1 MNNKKITSYDKLNGM
16 PTRRRVLQ
24 TTAVAAGV
32 LGGITAGSTGVAAQ
46 EDGNEQW
53 SFSTGGT
60 ITSSPTIVDSFVYFG
75 SDDGNVYALNES
87 NAFER
92 WAFQTDGSVQSSP
105 TVVSGIVFVGSQ
117 DSNLYAINAESGEE
131 EWAFSTGGAVN
142 SSPTVVNGTVFV
154 GSNDGTLYAV
164 DASSG
169 QETWAYETGGAV
181 ESSPVVVNGS
191 VFVGSD
197 DGTLYAINA
206 DSGEEQWTF
215 ETGGSIQR
223 SPTVANETVYASSD
237 DNILYAVS
245 AAGGEE
251 QWTFE
256 SEFGRLSTPTVA
268 SAGSFV
274 RDTVFV
280 GDLTGTVYALNAEL
294 GGRRWEND
302 LEDGTGTPTVVQS
315 NVFFGNRNAT
325 YALDVDTGSAD
336 WDIDSEMTSAPI
348 VADGV
353 LFFGSGSTLRAVNS
367 GTTSSSEGSRTRLGT
382 LGHTNEWAYANQ
394 AFEIDTQPPPPDD
407 GDDSPPPP
415 DDGDDSPP
423 PPDDG
428 DDSPPPDDGDDSP
441 PPDDGDG
448 NQPSSGVPFEMVAAG
463 GAGVA
468 VLAGIGG
475 AYKWLSSSD
484 TDRQPVD
491 SFEEE
496 TSSPDVQD
504 EVIEATETADTTDD
518 VEPDVLRDDAD
529 ELVVDATAAREEGD
543 LETAIT
549 LYDEALDLYKAAV
562 DEIDDEDTSDELKE
576 TIAQTNSDLEAIS
589 QIQIRRGDLTEA
601 LQLGETSFQTAVA
614 AHVNGESTV
623 AKLRYRQARDQYQ
636 RAVDELS
643 GSDHELLSEAIQVAV
658 NREKN
663 INPGEIATVVEL
675 SEETVDALNDADIET
690 VGDLQDEDTVS
701 TDDGEIEA
709 AEQVEELQEEG
720 TITAEVAAQLTALCW
735 WHDQET
741 YRFTT
746 EAEISQR
753 YDQSSA
759 GYEATK

>member
-1 MNNKKITSYDKLNGM
+1 MNNGKINSTEKSTPTL
-16 PTRRRVLQ
+16 TRRRVLQ
-24 TTAVAAGV
+24 STAVTAGV
-32 LGGITAGSTGVAAQ
+32 ISGVTTSSTSAAAQ
-46 EDGNEQW
+46 DEAGNEQW
-53 SFSTGGT
+53 SFNTGGT
-60 ITSSPTIVDSFVYFG
+60 INSSPTIVDSFVYFG
-75 SDDGNVYALNES
+75 SDDGNVYALNAS

-92 WAFQTDGSVQSSP
+92 WAFQTGGSVQSSP

-117 DSNLYAINAESGEE
+117 DGNLYAINTESGEE

-142 SSPTVVNGTVFV
+142 SSPTVVDGTVFI

-164 DASSG
+164 EASSG
-169 QETWAYETGGAV
+169 QEAWTYETGGAV
-181 ESSPVVVNGS
+181 ESSPVVVNGT

-197 DGTLYAINA
+197 DGNLYAIDA
-206 DSGEEQWTF
+206 SSGEEQWMF
-215 ETGGSIQR
+215 ETGGGIQR
-223 SPTVANETVYASSD
+223 SPTVANETVYASSED
-237 DNILYAVS
+237 STLYAVS
-245 AAGGEE
+245 ASGGEE

-256 SEFGRLSTPTVA
+256 SDFGRLSTPTVA

-280 GDLTGTVYALNAEL
+280 GDLTGTIYALNAEL
-294 GGRRWEND
+294 GGKRWEND
-302 LEDGTGTPTVVQS
+302 LQDGTGTATVVQS

-325 YALDVDTGSAD
+325 YALDVDTGSPD
-336 WDIDSEMTSAPI
+336 WDIDAEMTSAPT

-353 LFFGSGSTLRAVNS
+353 LFFGSGSTLQAVNS

-382 LGHTNEWAYANQ
+382 LGHTTEWEYADQ
-394 AFEIDTQPPPPDD
+394 SFEINTQAPPPDD
-407 GDDSPPPP
+407 GDDSQPP
-415 DDGDDSPP
+415 DDGDDSQ
-423 PPDDG
+423 
-428 DDSPPPDDGDDSP
+428 PPDDGDDSP

-448 NQPSSGVPFEMVAAG
+448 NQPSSGTGVPFEMVAAG
-463 GAGVA
+463 GAGIA

-475 AYKWLSSSD
+475 AYRWLSSSD
-484 TDRQPVD
+484 NDREPID

-496 TSSPDVQD
+496 TPSSSPDVQD
-504 EVIEATETADTTDD
+504 EVIEATDTADTTDD

-529 ELVVDATAAREEGD
+529 ELVVDATAAREDGD

-576 TIAQTNSDLEAIS
+576 TIAQTNTDLEAIS
-589 QIQIRRGDLTEA
+589 QVQMRRGDLTEA

-636 RAVDELS
+636 RALDELS

-663 INPGEIATVVEL
+663 INPGEIATVIEL
-675 SEETVDALNDADIET
+675 SEETVDALKDADIET
-690 VGDLQDEDTVS
+690 VADLQDEDTVS
-701 TDDGEIEA
+701 AEDGEIEA
-709 AEQVEELQEEG
+709 AEQVEELREEG

>member
-1 MNNKKITSYDKLNGM
+1 MNNKKINNHYKLNEVLA
-16 PTRRRVLQ
+16 RRQVLQ

-32 LGGITAGSTGVAAQ
+32 LGGVTASSTGGAAQ
-46 EDGNEQW
+46 EAGNEQW
-53 SFSTGGT
+53 SFDTGGT

-75 SDDGNVYALNES
+75 SDDGDVYALNAS

-92 WAFQTDGSVQSSP
+92 WAFSTGGSVQSSP
-105 TVVSGIVFVGSQ
+105 TVVGGIVFVGSH
-117 DSNLYAINAESGEE
+117 DNTLYAINAESGEE

-142 SSPTVVNGTVFV
+142 SSPTVVDGTVFV

-164 DASSG
+164 SASSG
-169 QETWAYETGGAV
+169 QEAWAYETGGAV

-223 SPTVANETVYASSD
+223 SPTVANETVYASSE
-237 DNILYAVS
+237 DNVLYAVS
-245 AAGGEE
+245 ASGGEE

-256 SEFGRLSTPTVA
+256 SEFGGLSMPTVA

-274 RDTVFV
+274 RDTLFV

-294 GGRRWEND
+294 GGTRWEND
-302 LEDGTGTPTVVQS
+302 LQDGSGTPTVVQS

-325 YALDVDTGSAD
+325 YALDVDTGSVD
-336 WDIDSEMTSAPI
+336 WDVDSEMTSAPT
-348 VADGV
+348 VADGTMY
-353 LFFGSGSTLRAVNS
+353 FGSGSTLRAVNS

-382 LGHTNEWAYANQ
+382 LGHPPDWAYADQ
-394 AFEIDTQPPPPDD
+394 TIEIDTETPPSGDDDSPPTDD
-407 GDDSPPPP
+407 GDDSPPA

-423 PPDDG
+423 VNDDDGPPPSNPDDG
-428 DDSPPPDDGDDSP
+428 LG
-441 PPDDGDG
+441 
-448 NQPSSGVPFEMVAAG
+448 MVAAG

-484 TDRQPVD
+484 SDRQQRD
-491 SFEEE
+491 SFAEE
-496 TSSPDVQD
+496 TPSESPDVQD
-504 EVIEATETADTTDD
+504 EVIEATDTADATDD
-518 VEPDVLRDDAD
+518 VDPDVLRDDAD
-529 ELVVDATAAREEGD
+529 ELVVDATAAREDGD
-543 LETAIT
+543 LATAIS

-562 DEIDDEDTSDELKE
+562 DEIDDEETKDELKE
-576 TIAQTNSDLEAIS
+576 TIAQTNSDRETLS
-589 QIQIRRGDLTEA
+589 QIQSRRGDLTEA

-614 AHVNGESTV
+614 AHVNGEYTV

-636 RAVDELS
+636 RALDELT
-643 GSDHELLSEAIQVAV
+643 GSDHELLSEAVQVAV
-658 NREKN
+658 DREKD
-663 INPGEIATVVEL
+663 ISPGAVSTVIDL
-675 SEETVDALNDADIET
+675 SEETVDALTEAGIET
-690 VGDLQDEDTVS
+690 VADLQAAQTTSADDT
-701 TDDGEIEA
+701 EIETVDP
-709 AEQVEELQEEG
+709 VEELREAE
-720 TITAEVAAQLTALCW
+720 TITEEVAARLTALYW

-741 YRFTT
+741 YQFTT
-746 EAEISQR
+746 ETAIHQR
-753 YDQSSA
+753 YDQASA

>member
-1 MNNKKITSYDKLNGM
+1 MNNREINAVDKSRGNL
-16 PTRRRVLQ
+16 TRRQVLQ
-24 TTAVAAGV
+24 TTAVAAGI
-32 LGGITAGSTGVAAQ
+32 LGGVTASSTGVAAQ
-46 EDGNEQW
+46 EEVGEEQW
-53 SFSTGGT
+53 SFNTEGT

-117 DSNLYAINAESGEE
+117 DSNLYAINTESGEE
-131 EWAFSTGGAVN
+131 EWAFSTGGAVD
-142 SSPTVVNGTVFV
+142 SSPTVVDGTVFV

-181 ESSPVVVNGS
+181 KSSPVVVNGS

-197 DGTLYAINA
+197 DGTLYAINTK
-206 DSGEEQWTF
+206 SGAEQWTF
-215 ETGGSIQR
+215 ETDGSIKR
-223 SPTVANETVYASSD
+223 SPTVANKMVYASSD
-237 DNILYAVS
+237 DNTLYAVS
-245 AAGGEE
+245 ASSGEE
-251 QWTFE
+251 RWTFE
-256 SEFGRLSTPTVA
+256 SEFGRLSMPTVA
-268 SAGSFV
+268 SVDPFR

-294 GGRRWEND
+294 GGPRWESD
-302 LEDGTGTPTVVQS
+302 LKDGTGTPTVVQS
-315 NVFFGNRNAT
+315 NVFLGNRNGI
-325 YALDVDTGSAD
+325 YALNADSGSFD
-336 WDIDSEMTSAPI
+336 WNIDSKTTSAPT
-348 VADGV
+348 VADGT
-353 LFFGSGSTLRAVNS
+353 LFFGSGSTLRAINAGS
-367 GTTSSSEGSRTRLGT
+367 SFSSEGSRTTLGT

-407 GDDSPPPP
+407 SDDSPPPP

-428 DDSPPPDDGDDSP
+428 D
-441 PPDDGDG
+441 G
-448 NQPSSGVPFEMVAAG
+448 NQPSSGVPFEMIAAG

-468 VLAGIGG
+468 VLASIGG

-518 VEPDVLRDDAD
+518 VEPDVFRDDAD

-549 LYDEALDLYKAAV
+549 LYDEALDLYKAAI
-562 DEIDDEDTSDELKE
+562 DEIDDEDTCDELKE
-576 TIAQTNSDLEAIS
+576 TIAQTNGDLEAIS
-589 QIQIRRGDLTEA
+589 QIQIRRGDLIEA

-614 AHVNGESTV
+614 AHVNGQHTV
-623 AKLRYRQARDQYQ
+623 ARLRYRQARDQYQ
-636 RAVDELS
+636 RALDELS

-663 INPGEIATVVEL
+663 INQRKIATVIKLPEKA
-675 SEETVDALNDADIET
+675 VDALEDADIET
-690 VGDLQDEDTVS
+690 VADLQDES
-701 TDDGEIEA
+701 TASAEDGEIEA
-709 AEQVEELQEEG
+709 AEQVGELQEEG
-720 TITAEVAAQLTALCW
+720 TITTEVAAQLTALYW

-746 EAEISQR
+746 EAEISRR

>member
-1 MNNKKITSYDKLNGM
+1 MNKCGINNTEILEQKS
-16 PTRRRVLQ
+16 TRRRVLQ

-32 LGGITAGSTGVAAQ
+32 LGGATASSTNGAAQ
-46 EDGNEQW
+46 EEAGNEQW
-53 SFSTGGT
+53 SFNTGGT
-60 ITSSPTIVDSFVYFG
+60 ITSSPTIGDSFVYFG
-75 SDDGNVYALNES
+75 SDDGDVYALNAS

-92 WAFQTDGSVQSSP
+92 WAFETGGSVQSSP

-131 EWAFSTGGAVN
+131 EWAFSTGGPVN

-154 GSNDGTLYAV
+154 GSDDGTLYAV

-223 SPTVANETVYASSD
+223 SPTVANETVYASSE
-237 DNILYAVS
+237 DNVLYAVS
-245 AAGGEE
+245 ASGGEE

-256 SEFGRLSTPTVA
+256 SEFGGLSMPTVA

-294 GGRRWEND
+294 GGTRWEND
-302 LEDGTGTPTVVQS
+302 LEDGTGIPTVVQS

-325 YALDVDTGSAD
+325 YALSVDTGSVD
-336 WDIDSEMTSAPI
+336 WDVDSEMTSAPT
-348 VADGV
+348 VADGT

-382 LGHTNEWAYANQ
+382 LGHPPDWAYADQ
-394 AFEIDTQPPPPDD
+394 TIEIDTEAPPPSGDDDSPPTDD
-407 GDDSPPPP
+407 GDDSPPA

-423 PPDDG
+423 VNDDDGPPPSNPDDG
-428 DDSPPPDDGDDSP
+428 LG
-441 PPDDGDG
+441 
-448 NQPSSGVPFEMVAAG
+448 MVAAG

-484 TDRQPVD
+484 SDRQPN
-491 SFEEE
+491 SFAEEQP
-496 TSSPDVQD
+496 SASPDVQD
-504 EVIEATETADTTDD
+504 EVIEATDTADTTDD
-518 VEPDVLRDDAD
+518 VEPDELRDDAD
-529 ELVVDATAAREEGD
+529 ELVVDATAAREDGD
-543 LETAIT
+543 LATAIS
-549 LYDEALDLYKAAV
+549 LYDEALDLYRTAA
-562 DEIDDEDTSDELKE
+562 DEIDDEDTKDELKE
-576 TIAQTNSDLEAIS
+576 TIAQTNTDRETLS
-589 QIQIRRGDLTEA
+589 QIQSRRGDLTEA

-614 AHVNGESTV
+614 AHVHGEYTV
-623 AKLRYRQARDQYQ
+623 AKLRYRQARDQYE
-636 RAVDELS
+636 RALDELA
-643 GSDHELLSEAIQVAV
+643 GSDHELLSEVAQVAV
-658 NREKN
+658 DREKD
-663 INPGEIATVVEL
+663 INPGAIATVIDL
-675 SEETVDALNDADIET
+675 PEETADALTDAGIET
-690 VGDLQDEDTVS
+690 VADLQNAKT
-701 TDDGEIEA
+701 TAADDDEIETID
-709 AEQVEELQEEG
+709 EVEELREEG
-720 TITAEVAAQLTALCW
+720 TISEEVAAQLTALYW

-741 YRFTT
+741 YQFTT
-746 EAEISQR
+746 EATIRQR